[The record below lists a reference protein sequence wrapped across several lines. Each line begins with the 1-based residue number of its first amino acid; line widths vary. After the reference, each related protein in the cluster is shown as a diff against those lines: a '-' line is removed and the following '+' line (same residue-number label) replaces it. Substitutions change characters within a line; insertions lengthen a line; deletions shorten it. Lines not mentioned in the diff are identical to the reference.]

1 MPTTRKKGQ
10 SGSCGRSAH
19 LHTFCAVRRPASWVI
34 VAALF
39 VAVAA
44 CGDSGG
50 DQGPTAT
57 IAKPGK
63 TTTTHARTVEQQVE
77 AAYLQSWKV
86 YARAMRSLDASGLD
100 SAFARD
106 ALMLREQEV

>member
-1 MPTTRKKGQ
+1 MPTTRKKGR

-19 LHTFCAVRRPASWVI
+19 LRTFCAVRRPASWVI

-44 CGDSGG
+44 CGNSGG
-50 DQGPTAT
+50 DPGPTAT

-63 TTTTHARTVEQQVE
+63 TTTTQAKTVEQQVE

-86 YARAMRSLDASGLD
+86 YAKAMRSLDTTGLD
-100 SAFARD
+100 SAFAKD
-106 ALMLREQEV
+106 ALTL